1 LVLLSLN
8 YQVNMRFQ
16 EISEQPVAP
25 APGIGGAVPM
35 AAPTIGAPPAA
46 TPGAPAV
53 PGAATNPQMQ
63 AAQLAQQKK
72 QKEDQR
78 KAIQGQIAA
87 LQKQLADLSS
97 QQ

>member
-1 LVLLSLN
+1 
-8 YQVNMRFQ
+8 MRFQ
-16 EISEQPVAP
+16 EISEVAP
-25 APGIGGAVPM
+25 APAGVVGATPL
-35 AAPTIGAPPAA
+35 AQPTTGAPPAA

-63 AAQLAQQKK
+63 AAQLAQMKK
-72 QKEDQR
+72 QKDDQR

-87 LQKQLADLSS
+87 LQKQLADLNS